1 MTEKT
6 EIPSVLNEG
15 LIASLNAVST
25 ATLTHQ
31 LQMRGIRSTFLSG
44 LKPLHPDK
52 RMVGRARTLRYVALR
67 EDLQRQFGVGLNA
80 QKRIVESIEPG
91 DVLVVEARGVPDAA
105 TIGDIYAT
113 RLFALG
119 GVGIVTDGGLRDTPA
134 IAAIDRPVYHLSSHG
149 ATLGRQH
156 MPFSID
162 DSVSCAGVFVVPG
175 DVVVGDGEGA
185 VVIPAALVEEVV
197 RDSLVQEEKEAFALE
212 RVTAGESTVDLF
224 PMAKERLPDF
234 EAWKAARDQQSA
246 GAPQ

>member
-6 EIPSVLNEG
+6 EIPHVLNDG
-15 LIASLNAVST
+15 LIAALNTIST

-31 LQMRGIRSTFLSG
+31 LQMRGIRSTFMSG
-44 LKPLHPDK
+44 LKPLHPGK

-91 DVLVVEARGVPDAA
+91 DVLVIEARGVPDAA

-119 GVGIVTDGGLRDTPA
+119 GVGIVTDGALRDTPA

-156 MPFSID
+156 MPFSTD
-162 DSVSCAGVFVVPG
+162 DPITCAGVFVVPG
-175 DVVVGDGEGA
+175 DVIVGDGEGA
-185 VVIPAALVEEVV
+185 VLIPAALVEEVV
-197 RDSLVQEEKEAFALE
+197 RDSLVQEEREAFALE
-212 RVTAGESTVDLF
+212 RVAAGESTVDLF
-224 PMAKERLPDF
+224 PLAKERLPDF
-234 EAWKAARDQQSA
+234 DAWKAAREKQTVE
-246 GAPQ
+246 APQ